1 LIRQQLATW
10 TPDDTGSGR
19 RLTVHPDVTFALRLV
34 DRPG

>member
-19 RLTVHPDVTFALRLV
+19 RLTVHPDVAFALRLV